1 METTTAT
8 EWVSVTEAAVRL
20 GVDPKTVQRRLEP
33 THRKH
38 LASRQGVRGVE
49 VEVPAKAT
57 AVEVANALT
66 VHAER
71 EIQLAGSLVASVERE
86 RRTMRSMALVAA
98 GIALASVAAL
108 AALWLSYAQQG
119 AALRIATDR
128 WQEAG
133 ERAHRFQVERQGAE
147 MDAQYWRGIAEEER
161 MARQMPGIFLPGDSA
176 SE

>member
-1 METTTAT
+1 MENTTAT

-98 GIALASVAAL
+98 SIALASVATL
-108 AALWLSYAQQG
+108 AALWLSYAKQG

-133 ERAHRFQVERQGAE
+133 ERAHRLQVERDLAQMEAQSLRVAAE
-147 MDAQYWRGIAEEER
+147 DER
-161 MARQMPGIFLPGDSA
+161 LARQMPGIFMPHSGA